1 MVKLF
6 KDDKETTSLDS
17 MMLPKIGVLI
27 NNK

>member
-17 MMLPKIGVLI
+17 MMLPEIGVLI